1 MENFLLKNNQNGDIF
16 KANIQPK
23 NNKLILVV
31 KDNVGN
37 VLSGINYKL
46 IVKNLSTI
54 GPNVLL
60 QDSFSTNSKGETRA
74 VYFDAYLTAEV
85 TIWLDSKKPI
95 TKDDKNGVYRIK
107 SESYSYISTRPV
119 FNKSG
124 DLKVNK
130 KETIVVE
137 KRIDVL
143 QKAFILYQVFMR
155 VGGQIKYFPKGGYR
169 IFNEKNERLDASS
182 KQIKSSVLNE
192 KSISNLL
199 YTDHK
204 TYIEFDLNGIKF
216 KSPLMAPL
224 VTSTKG
230 NFHPFEIKLSSTTTN
245 PKETYTASLGAKTTL
260 PIIIVPKTNEI
271 YILPM
276 DVFKPFDKL
285 TKDFEKSI
293 SSIYKNK
300 KDLELQ
306 LEARNPT
313 DIKKIEERLGIAK
326 KDALDKING
335 EFKNSAEIQEVLVIE
350 ASGNS
355 NGNPNILRRYAN
367 KRRIEELRTQRINKS
382 TTKIKITS
390 DTSTNAREGTE
401 EINTSN
407 PREFNDSLKKFIN
420 GVGVELASY
429 KSKSADE
436 KSIRDLYLPVLGRV
450 GGEYSNQYN
459 MMSENDE
466 LTVDAQ
472 WMRFVGTNGTEAT
485 LNLSKEHLHGK
496 AEAKAAAKFVLFEG
510 RANWD
515 FFWPSK
521 YGWSIVFDGGDPIAT
536 IRVVAGAALQGFAG
550 ANLAIA
556 GQTSV
561 AIGNVA
567 GYQKLQ
573 AISHD
578 PKKSMKDAV
587 DAVKGLKVEV
597 KSNED
602 IPPDVLNKAQVEVKA
617 FAGAQLA
624 LTPKVE
630 LQWFNA
636 NGNPRESSGEPK
648 FETLAKAAVTAGV
661 SGGAGAEFNFYMY
674 IHTNGSIRIKLAAH
688 LCYGIGAKGAVDL
701 EVNPKDLVSLML
713 FIKKNLLKMG
723 FMHLAYI
730 ATDLFE
736 QLSQLFA
743 MLAANNDYT
752 ILKKYSTQLNN
763 ISDFLGDVSQDFR
776 KWTATIKSEEAKL
789 ACAQNIN
796 NNLQSLIGLTPNSK
810 GILVYSLCH
819 WNTRW
824 AHYDDFP
831 AIDWD
836 GIHYLD
842 QRKTAIVNIFKSTLH
857 VNEWRNIIERV
868 NQQGKKSTGN
878 TKNLERHIINF
889 LASGLN
895 LVRFQIENIVLA
907 LNNNT
912 KYTGPTNKWIKDFI
926 EARTSLEGIKTWPLP
941 QIAYNQDDSI
951 FKQVKIMQ
959 GYDENNEILY
969 LASANDKPLF
979 SEPDNDTYLT

>member
-1 MENFLLKNNQNGDIF
+1 MGGFPLKNNQNKDIF
-16 KANIQPK
+16 KANLQPK

-37 VLSGINYKL
+37 SLAGVNYKL
-46 IVKNLSTI
+46 VVKDLSSLGGGT
-54 GPNVLL
+54 LA

-74 VYFDAYLTAEV
+74 IYFDAYLNAEV
-85 TIWLDSKKPI
+85 TIWVNGKKPE
-95 TKDDKNGVYRIK
+95 TRDGKNGIYRINA
-107 SESYSYISTRPV
+107 ESYSYIDTRSV
-119 FNKSG
+119 FNQKL
-124 DLKVNK
+124 DLKPIK
-130 KETIVVE
+130 KETVTVE
-137 KRIDVL
+137 KKIEVL
-143 QKAFILYQVFMR
+143 QKAFVLYQVFMR
-155 VGGQIKYFPKGGYR
+155 LGGKIKYFPKGGYR

-182 KQIKSSVLNE
+182 KQIKPSVLNE

-199 YTDHK
+199 YTDNK
-204 TYIEFDLNGIKF
+204 TYIEFDLNGHKF
-216 KSPLMAPL
+216 KSQLMAPL
-224 VTSTKG
+224 VASTKG
-230 NFHPFEIKLSSTTTN
+230 NFHAFEIKLSSTTTN

-260 PIIIVPKTNEI
+260 PIIIVPESNEI

-306 LEARNPT
+306 LESRSPS

-326 KDALDKING
+326 KEALDKING

-350 ASGNS
+350 ANGNS

-367 KRRIEELRTQRINKS
+367 RRRIEELRTQRINKS

-390 DTSTNAREGTE
+390 DTGANSREGTD
-401 EINTSN
+401 EISTSN
-407 PREFNDSLKKFIN
+407 PQEFNNSLKKFIN
-420 GVGVELASY
+420 GVGIELANY

-521 YGWSIVFDGGDPIAT
+521 YGWSIVFDDGDPIAT

-556 GQTSV
+556 GQMSV

-636 NGNPRESSGEPK
+636 NGNPRESSGDPK

-674 IHTNGSIRIKLAAH
+674 IHPNGSIRIKLAAH
-688 LCYGIGAKGAVDL
+688 LCYGVGAKGAVDL

-713 FIKKNLLKMG
+713 FIKKNLLKTG

-730 ATDLFE
+730 AENLFI
-736 QLSQLFA
+736 QLSQIFA

-752 ILKKYSTQLNN
+752 ILKKYSPQLNN
-763 ISDFLGDVSQDFR
+763 TSRFFEAASRDFQR
-776 KWTATIKSEEAKL
+776 WTATIKSEEAKL

-796 NNLQSLIGLTPNSK
+796 NNLQSLIGLPPNSK

-842 QRKTAIVNIFKSTLH
+842 QRKTAIVNIFKSTLR
-857 VNEWRNIIERV
+857 VNEWKNIIERI
-868 NQQGKKSTGN
+868 NQQGKKNTGN
-878 TKNLERHIINF
+878 SKNSERQIIEF

-895 LVRFQIENIVLA
+895 LVRFQVENIILA

-912 KYTGPTNKWIKDFI
+912 EYTGPTNKWIKDFI
-926 EARTSLEGIKTWPLP
+926 EARRNLEDIKTWPLP
-941 QIAYNQDDSI
+941 QIAYNQDDNI
-951 FKQVKIMQ
+951 FKQIKHMQ
-959 GYDENNEILY
+959 GYEENNETLY
-969 LASANDKPLF
+969 LASVNDKPLF
-979 SEPDNDTYLT
+979 SETDNDTYLT